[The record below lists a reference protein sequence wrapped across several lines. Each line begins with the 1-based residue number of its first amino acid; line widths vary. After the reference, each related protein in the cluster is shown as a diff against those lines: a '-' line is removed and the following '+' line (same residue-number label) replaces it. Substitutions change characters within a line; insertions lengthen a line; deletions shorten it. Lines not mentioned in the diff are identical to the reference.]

1 MTINVEEFLKD
12 TGKNLVLVK
21 KMNLLRGLESS
32 KVLLI
37 LDSNEHHLRHLIPEA
52 ITRCMKNLTILIKPL
67 VHGYHRSNT
76 VEDLAVEWKNNLDI
90 GILRVLKIKFC
101 SLHYCNIRKVQPE
114 SYCNNE
120 ISFGMCYGFHQNSK
134 LYKGFLKELQLK
146 KIRNVQLE
154 NKEKRKEAEAVQV
167 ISFILLISANSS
179 FLLFL
184 NNYF

>member
-12 TGKNLVLVK
+12 TGKNLFLVK
-21 KMNLLRGLESS
+21 KMNFVRGLEFS

-52 ITRCMKNLTILIKPL
+52 ITRCMKNLAILIKPP

-101 SLHYCNIRKVQPE
+101 SLHYSNIRKVQPK

-120 ISFGMCYGFHQNSK
+120 ISFGMCYRFHQNSK
-134 LYKGFLKELQLK
+134 LYKGFLKEL
-146 KIRNVQLE
+146 
-154 NKEKRKEAEAVQV
+154 
-167 ISFILLISANSS
+167 
-179 FLLFL
+179 
-184 NNYF
+184 